1 MVRVSMSVEDP
12 FSSISTFQ
20 TADGSLG
27 EFYDLNALEKLGI
40 CNLEQLP
47 FTIRCLLEAAL
58 RKCDGF
64 LVTEE
69 DVRNIAAWSP
79 SMNPCEIPFSRAE

>member
-1 MVRVSMSVEDP
+1 MPIEDP

-40 CNLEQLP
+40 CNLDELP
-47 FTIRCLLEAAL
+47 FNIRCLLEAAL
-58 RKCDGF
+58 RK
-64 LVTEE
+64 
-69 DVRNIAAWSP
+69 
-79 SMNPCEIPFSRAE
+79 